1 MKRRE
6 VLTLIG
12 GAAAAWP
19 LAARAQ
25 QAAIP
30 VIGFLGSTSHPA
42 WEPYLM
48 AFRQGLDEA
57 GYVEGQNFT
66 IEYRWAG
73 SDYASLPILAAD
85 LVRRHVAVIVAVGG
99 SASASAAKA
108 ATTTI
113 PILFSTAGDPVS
125 LGLVAS
131 LNRPGGN
138 ATGMNVLLAETEG
151 KRLGLL
157 RDMAPT
163 AHLIAALLNP
173 RSPLSA
179 AELKDVQQA
188 ARAVGQQIHI
198 LNASSDHDLDAAF
211 ASLVQLGAA
220 ALLVGS
226 DPFFNSRRDYLVSLA
241 ARIRVPA
248 IYEFREYVVAG
259 GLMSYSS
266 NPSNGYRQM
275 GLYAGRILKGKKPQ
289 DLPVVQS
296 SKFEFVINLK
306 TAKALGL
313 DVPLRLQ
320 QLADE
325 VIE

>member
-1 MKRRE
+1 MRRRE
-6 VLTLIG
+6 FISLLG
-12 GAAAAWP
+12 GVAVAWP
-19 LAARAQ
+19 VAARAQ
-25 QAAIP
+25 QPAVP
-30 VIGFLGSTSHPA
+30 VIGLLGSTSPA
-42 WEPYLM
+42 AWAPYLM
-48 AFRQGLDEA
+48 AFRQGLREA
-57 GYVEGQNFT
+57 GYVEGQNVT
-66 IEYRWAG
+66 IEYRWAA
-73 SDYASLPILAAD
+73 SDYTRLPTLAAD

-108 ATTTI
+108 ATTTL
-113 PILFSTAGDPVS
+113 PIVFSTGGDPVT
-125 LGLVAS
+125 LGLVTS

-138 ATGMNVLLAETEG
+138 ATGVSVLLAEMEG

-157 RDMAPT
+157 RDMVPA
-163 AHLIAALLNP
+163 AHLIAVLLNP
-173 RSPLSA
+173 HSPVSA
-179 AELKDVQQA
+179 SELKDVQQA

-198 LNASSDHDLDAAF
+198 LNASSEYDLDAAF
-211 ASLVQLGAA
+211 ASLVPVGAG

-266 NPSNGYRQM
+266 NLSNGYRQM
-275 GLYAGRILKGKKPQ
+275 GLYAGRILKGEKPH

-296 SKFEFVINLK
+296 SKFEFAINLK
-306 TAKALGL
+306 TAKTLGL

>member
-1 MKRRE
+1 
-6 VLTLIG
+6 
-12 GAAAAWP
+12 
-19 LAARAQ
+19 
-25 QAAIP
+25 
-30 VIGFLGSTSHPA
+30 
-42 WEPYLM
+42 M

-57 GYVEGQNFT
+57 GYVEGQNVT

-73 SDYASLPILAAD
+73 SDYSSLPILAAD

-113 PILFSTAGDPVS
+113 PIVFSTGGDPVK

-138 ATGMNVLLAETEG
+138 ATGMKVLLAEMEG

-157 RDMAPT
+157 RDMVPT

-173 RSPLSA
+173 RSPVSA
-179 AELKDVQQA
+179 AELKDVQLA

-211 ASLVQLGAA
+211 ASLVQLGAG

-241 ARIRVPA
+241 VRASVPA

-266 NPSNGYRQM
+266 NLSNGYRQV
-275 GLYAGRILKGKKPQ
+275 GLYAGRILKGEKPQ
-289 DLPVVQS
+289 ELPVVQS

-306 TAKALGL
+306 AAKALGL

>member
-1 MKRRE
+1 MRRRE
-6 VLTLIG
+6 FISLLG
-12 GAAAAWP
+12 GVAVAWP
-19 LAARAQ
+19 VAARAQ
-25 QAAIP
+25 QPAVP
-30 VIGFLGSTSHPA
+30 VIGLLGSTSPA
-42 WEPYLM
+42 AWAPYLM
-48 AFRQGLDEA
+48 AFRQGLREA
-57 GYVEGQNFT
+57 GYVDGQNVT

-73 SDYASLPILAAD
+73 SDYARLPTLAAD
-85 LVRRHVAVIVAVGG
+85 LVRQHVAVIVAVGG

-108 ATTTI
+108 ATTTL
-113 PILFSTAGDPVS
+113 PIVFSTGGDPVT
-125 LGLVAS
+125 LGLVTS

-138 ATGMNVLLAETEG
+138 ATGVSVLLAEMEG

-157 RDMAPT
+157 RDMVST

-173 RSPLSA
+173 HSPVSA
-179 AELKDVQQA
+179 SELKDVQQA

-198 LNASSDHDLDAAF
+198 LNASSEYDLDAAF
-211 ASLVQLGAA
+211 ASLVPVGAG

-241 ARIRVPA
+241 ARASIPA
-248 IYEFREYVVAG
+248 IYEAREFVVAG
-259 GLMSYSS
+259 GLMSYGT
-266 NPSNGYRQM
+266 NLANGYRQV
-275 GLYAGRILKGKKPQ
+275 GLYTGRILKGEKPH

-296 SKFEFVINLK
+296 SKFEFAINLK
-306 TAKALGL
+306 TAKTLGL